1 MRSTIAGTPDQGE
14 EEWKTETQMRI
25 VNEIHKSQPARP
37 EKRAKQEEGR
47 NEEWIWSGGSARVGS
62 DSAGAQALNL
72 GERNP
77 TTARRHMTRR
87 PRSNRGD
94 GCAAGRTKSLE

>member
-1 MRSTIAGTPDQGE
+1 MKFTNLNPLAQR
-14 EEWKTETQMRI
+14 
-25 VNEIHKSQPARP
+25 N
-37 EKRAKQEEGR
+37 GR
-47 NEEWIWSGGSARVGS
+47 NRKKEEWIWSGGSARVGS

-94 GCAAGRTKSLE
+94 GCAASRTKSLE